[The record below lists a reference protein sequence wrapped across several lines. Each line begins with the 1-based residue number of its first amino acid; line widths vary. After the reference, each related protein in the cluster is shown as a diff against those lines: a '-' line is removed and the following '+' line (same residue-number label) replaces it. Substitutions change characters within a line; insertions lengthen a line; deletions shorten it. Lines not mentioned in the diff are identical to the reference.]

1 MDPSSPFEHLL
12 HTNYIP
18 TCDEAAEIRKLCAN
32 PLKELAR
39 LKAEISQTQ
48 ALLHDLQRSYSR
60 SKTRVDAH
68 LALLSPMR
76 SVPPEILQSIF
87 IMTLPSDRNA
97 VMHASETPVL
107 LGRVCRGWRK
117 IAYATPELWASIHL
131 VAPPVDFSES
141 AISPGDIRLMAMEEW
156 LARSA
161 VCPLS
166 ISIWVSR
173 EAWGAAAAAA
183 ASPFVEAILPLSSR
197 WKHIELQVPSD
208 SLDSFHYLQATDVP
222 LLQTLSIT
230 NGGSLARDDWSG
242 NLLFLQH
249 APRLHTLL
257 LAHDGNVSLPFSPW
271 EQLTSLSLC
280 PTQEF
285 FGLDAETTVKI
296 LSQCLNLRTC
306 TLHFPP
312 FQPSPPAFPGRLHKL
327 PHLSVLAVRATDF
340 HMDDYTLSNVLDA
353 FILPS
358 LEFLDVEDRNG
369 DFFIYPALFRL
380 LSRSSCHLRKLELND
395 IIFPAP
401 DSISLLVLPAMRS
414 VVELV
419 VRDRTGDEGDCVL
432 SETFIGLLADCRSL
446 CPDLRVVK
454 FTQCSQFSD
463 QSLFKFLKARSGPL
477 GDGEGAGLQ
486 SAEISFCREAE
497 SPDEV
502 GAVVQ
507 ELAEAGLEANI
518 CHENDEFWD
527 VFRVSPWEGLS
538 GC

>member
-1 MDPSSPFEHLL
+1 MRSFDMDPTSPFEHLL

-230 NGGSLARDDWSG
+230 NGGSLARDDWYA
-242 NLLFLQH
+242 F
-249 APRLHTLL
+249 TLL
-257 LAHDGNVSLPFSPW
+257 H
-271 EQLTSLSLC
+271 
-280 PTQEF
+280 
-285 FGLDAETTVKI
+285 
-296 LSQCLNLRTC
+296 
-306 TLHFPP
+306 
-312 FQPSPPAFPGRLHKL
+312 LHKRKHNL
-327 PHLSVLAVRATDF
+327 IQVWQ
-340 HMDDYTLSNVLDA
+340 
-353 FILPS
+353 
-358 LEFLDVEDRNG
+358 
-369 DFFIYPALFRL
+369 PAL
-380 LSRSSCHLRKLELND
+380 SSTCSSASH
-395 IIFPAP
+395 
-401 DSISLLVLPAMRS
+401 SL
-414 VVELV
+414 
-419 VRDRTGDEGDCVL
+419 
-432 SETFIGLLADCRSL
+432 IGA
-446 CPDLRVVK
+446 
-454 FTQCSQFSD
+454 
-463 QSLFKFLKARSGPL
+463 
-477 GDGEGAGLQ
+477 
-486 SAEISFCREAE
+486 
-497 SPDEV
+497 
-502 GAVVQ
+502 
-507 ELAEAGLEANI
+507 
-518 CHENDEFWD
+518 
-527 VFRVSPWEGLS
+527 
-538 GC
+538 